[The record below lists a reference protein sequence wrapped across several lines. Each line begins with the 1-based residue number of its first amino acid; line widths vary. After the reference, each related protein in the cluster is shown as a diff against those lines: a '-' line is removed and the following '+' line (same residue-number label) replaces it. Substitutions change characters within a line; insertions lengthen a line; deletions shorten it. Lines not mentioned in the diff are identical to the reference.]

1 MGSGTFVNQSA
12 RPAAASARRAR
23 ASGVAVPV
31 PARGGDM
38 ILAAVVIALGIF
50 GLLMLGSAS
59 PDFSLWTYKSAT
71 YIFNKQLLWMAVGAL
86 AAFVLS
92 RIDYH
97 LWRKFAVP
105 LMSVTVIL
113 LIAVLINNEVLNNS
127 VRTFFE
133 GSGQPS
139 ELAKLATI
147 IYLSVWLY
155 SKREYL
161 HDIQLGLIPLAFI
174 LGALGGLIFLQ
185 PDLSA
190 AVTIFILGGLLFF
203 LAGGEMRQIILF
215 CIVALA
221 AGWLV
226 VQFSSTGKS
235 RIGPYIA
242 GLKDPLQASD
252 HVLWSL
258 EAIYKGGW
266 FGVGIG
272 NATTK
277 LIGLPYAAT
286 DSIFAVIVEEL
297 GLFGALGLTSL
308 YAVLGWRGLKIAGQ
322 SPDSLGS
329 VMAAGLT
336 FWIIIEAAINMA
348 VMVGLLP
355 FAGNALPFV
364 SAGGSNLIST
374 LAAIGIL
381 LNISRQSGQKAP
393 SHAGTRTT
401 QTEERKT
408 YSASLDLRRRD
419 RRRSVSRSGRPA
431 NHAR

>member
-1 MGSGTFVNQSA
+1 MGIGTFVNHSA
-12 RPAAASARRAR
+12 RPAAATARHAR
-23 ASGVAVPV
+23 ASS
-31 PARGGDM
+31 GDLIM
-38 ILAAVVIALGIF
+38 VAVVIALGIF
-50 GLLMLGSAS
+50 GLLMQYSAGT
-59 PDFSLWTYKSAT
+59 DFSLRTYDSAT
-71 YIFNKQLLWMAVGAL
+71 YIFNKQLLWMIIGAL
-86 AAFVLS
+86 IAFILS
-92 RIDYH
+92 RLDYH
-97 LWRKFAVP
+97 LWRKIAVP
-105 LMSVTVIL
+105 LMGVTVIL
-113 LIAVLINNEVLNNS
+113 LIAVLINNDVRNNA
-127 VRTFFE
+127 VRTFFG
-133 GSGQPS
+133 GSVQPS
-139 ELAKLATI
+139 ELAKLATT
-147 IYLSVWLY
+147 IYLSVWLF
-155 SKREYL
+155 SKREHL

-174 LGALGGLIFLQ
+174 LGAIGGLIYIQ

-203 LAGGEMRQIILF
+203 LAGGDIRQIILF
-215 CIVALA
+215 SVMALA

-226 VQFSSTGKS
+226 VQFSSTGQA

-242 GLKDPLQASD
+242 GLKDPLNSSD

-258 EAIYKGGW
+258 EAIFKGKL

-272 NATTK
+272 RATTK
-277 LIGLPYAAT
+277 LIGLPFAAT
-286 DSIFAVIVEEL
+286 DSIFAVVVEEL
-297 GLFGALGLTSL
+297 GLFGALGLTCL

-322 SPDSLGS
+322 APDSLGS

-381 LNISRQSGQKAP
+381 LNISRQTGKTVP
-393 SHAGTRTT
+393 EGG
-401 QTEERKT
+401 ERKT
-408 YSASLDLRRRD
+408 YSASIDLRRRD
-419 RRRSVSRSGRPA
+419 RRRSVPRTRRPA

>member
-1 MGSGTFVNQSA
+1 MGIGTFVNQSA
-12 RPAAASARRAR
+12 RPAATSARRFR
-23 ASGVAVPV
+23 A
-31 PARGGDM
+31 PAGD
-38 ILAAVVIALGIF
+38 LVLVAVVIALGIF

-59 PDFSLWTYKSAT
+59 PDFSQQTYGSAT
-71 YIFNKQLLWMAVGAL
+71 YIIIKQLAFMASGTL
-86 AAFVLS
+86 IAFGIS

-105 LMSVTVIL
+105 LMCVTVIL
-113 LIAVLINNEVLNNS
+113 LIAVLINNEVRNNA
-127 VRTFFE
+127 VRTFFG
-133 GSGQPS
+133 GSVQPS

-147 IYLSVWLY
+147 IYLSIWLY
-155 SKREYL
+155 SKREHL
-161 HDIQLGLIPLAFI
+161 HDIQLGLMPLAFI
-174 LGALGGLIFLQ
+174 LGAIGGLIVLQ

-190 AVTIFILGGLLFF
+190 AMTIFILGGLLFF
-203 LAGGEMRQIILF
+203 LAGGDMRQIILF

-226 VQFSSTGKS
+226 VQFSSTGKA
-235 RIGPYIA
+235 RIDSYIA
-242 GLKDPLQASD
+242 GLKDPLKSSD

-272 NATTK
+272 QATTK
-277 LIGLPYAAT
+277 LIGLPFAAT
-286 DSIFAVIVEEL
+286 DSIFAVVVEEL

-308 YAVLGWRGLKIAGQ
+308 YAVLAWRGLKIAGQ
-322 SPDSLGS
+322 APDSLGS

-336 FWIIIEAAINMA
+336 FWIVIEATINMA

-364 SAGGSNLIST
+364 SAGGSNLLST

-381 LNISRQSGQKAP
+381 LNISRQSGQTAP
-393 SHAGTRTT
+393 EGK
-401 QTEERKT
+401 ERKT
-408 YSASLDLRRRD
+408 YSAPVDLRRWD
-419 RRRSVSRSGRPA
+419 RRRSVSRTRRPA
-431 NHAR
+431 NHAK